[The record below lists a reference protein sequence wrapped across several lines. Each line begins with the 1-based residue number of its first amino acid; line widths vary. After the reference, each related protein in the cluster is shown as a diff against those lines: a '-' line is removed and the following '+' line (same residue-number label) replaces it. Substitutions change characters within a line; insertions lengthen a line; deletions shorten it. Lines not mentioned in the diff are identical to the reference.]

1 MKQLDARVADPIDHQ
16 RRLLI
21 SDLSIVLV
29 AVIWGSTY
37 VVMQV
42 VGHSLPVMAF
52 LALRFLCSLPVIA
65 VMGWRSLRTLT
76 AHEVRSGAVFGT
88 LLFGV
93 LACETAGVRFT
104 SAANAGFLITVSV
117 VLIPLFEWVLFR
129 RRYHALVYVATLCG
143 LAGCGLLSL
152 AHGFR
157 PQLGDLIILA
167 AALIRGFQ
175 ITLFGRG
182 STRGAPQSLVNI
194 TFVEFVMVSLLAG
207 LSSAAFETGVPG
219 RIAGLGGSTWL
230 LIVYLGVLGTSFA
243 FFAQLRSARIGG
255 SARVG
260 IILSTEPVFAAVFAV
275 LLAGESLGP
284 VQIAGGLLIVGAAFV
299 GRLMTGREAKP
310 ARRAEVSGSTRPGG

>member
-1 MKQLDARVADPIDHQ
+1 MGQRDDSVADQ
-16 RRLLI
+16 RALLI
-21 SDLSIVLV
+21 SDVSIVLV

-52 LALRFLCSLPVIA
+52 LALRFVCSLPVIA
-65 VMGWRSLRTLT
+65 VMGRRSLRALT
-76 AHEVRSGAVFGT
+76 AHEAWSGALFGT

-93 LACETAGVRFT
+93 LACETAGVRYT

-117 VLIPLFEWVLFR
+117 VLIPLFEWALFR
-129 RRYHALVYVATLCG
+129 RRYHVLVYVATLCG
-143 LAGCGLLSL
+143 LAGCGVLSL

-175 ITLFGRG
+175 ITLFGRN
-182 STRGAPQSLVNI
+182 SARNATQSLVNV
-194 TFVEFVMVSLLAG
+194 TFVEFVVVALLSG
-207 LSSAAFETGVPG
+207 VSSAAFETGVPG
-219 RIAGLGGSTWL
+219 RIAELGGSTWL
-230 LIVYLGVLGTSFA
+230 LIGYLGVLGTSFA

-260 IILSTEPVFAAVFAV
+260 IILSTEPVFAALFAV
-275 LLAGESLGP
+275 LLASETLGP
-284 VQIAGGLLIVGAAFV
+284 VQIAGGVLIVGAAFM
-299 GRLMTGREAKP
+299 GRLMTGREARP
-310 ARRAEVSGSTRPGG
+310 AQRTRRLAGAGGHRSPD

>member
-1 MKQLDARVADPIDHQ
+1 MQQLDDPVADQ
-16 RRLLI
+16 RALVI
-21 SDLSIVLV
+21 SDVSIVLV

-37 VVMQV
+37 VVMQI

-52 LALRFLCSLPVIA
+52 LALRFVCSLPVIA
-65 VMGWRSLRTLT
+65 VMGRRSLRALT
-76 AHEVRSGAVFGT
+76 AHEVRSGALFGT

-117 VLIPLFEWVLFR
+117 VLIPLFEWALFR

-157 PQLGDLIILA
+157 PQLGDLIILG

-182 STRGAPQSLVNI
+182 SARSGPQSLVNI
-194 TFVEFVMVSLLAG
+194 TFVEFVVVTLLAG
-207 LSSAAFETGVPG
+207 VASAAFETGVPE
-219 RIAGLGGSTWL
+219 RIGQLTGSTWL
-230 LIVYLGVLGTSFA
+230 LIGYLGVLGTSFA

-260 IILSTEPVFAAVFAV
+260 IILSTEPVFAALFAV
-275 LLAGESLGP
+275 LLAGELLGP
-284 VQIAGGLLIVGAAFV
+284 LQVAGGVLIVGAALI
-299 GRLMTGREAKP
+299 GRLMTGREAGP
-310 ARRAEVSGSTRPGG
+310 ARRNRRLAGAGPRPHD